1 MESLMNTFTYERTV
15 NAIWLVG
22 AASLVVIPDVVFG
35 VLLELI
41 HLMLELA
48 HLAFEV
54 FESTLDHLVEHTFH
68 TGTKD
73 TQIIVFYTIVTMG
86 LGAGYFLWS
95 ATKRFLRK
103 ITEALQLEIFHRKQR
118 FLMFWEE
125 SAGNK
130 FKLIAG
136 FNVAM
141 TVAYLVSF

>member
-1 MESLMNTFTYERTV
+1 MNPLAYERTV
-15 NAIWLVG
+15 NAIWLAGV
-22 AASLVVIPDVVFG
+22 ASLVVMPDVIFG
-35 VLLELI
+35 VMLELI

-54 FESTLDHLVEHTFH
+54 FESALDHLVEHTFH

-73 TQIIVFYTIVTMG
+73 TQIIVFYTIVAMG
-86 LGAGYFLWS
+86 LGSSYFLWS
-95 ATKRFLRK
+95 AAKRLFRK
-103 ITEALQLEIFHRKQR
+103 IIEALQLEFFHRKQR

-125 SAGNK
+125 SVGNK
-130 FKLIAG
+130 FKLVAG